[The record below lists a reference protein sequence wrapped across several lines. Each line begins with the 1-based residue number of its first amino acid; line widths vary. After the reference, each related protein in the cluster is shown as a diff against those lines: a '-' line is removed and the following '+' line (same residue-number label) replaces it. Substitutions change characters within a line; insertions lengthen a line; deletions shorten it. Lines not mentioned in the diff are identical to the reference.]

1 MTDEVKTYAEEIRG
15 RYADKS
21 GPETKLEQLRRL
33 DEAAQ
38 RPAKIF
44 AFTFGVLGALVLGV
58 GMCLAM
64 EVIGSLPVLGIV
76 IGTAGIAMV
85 SANYPLYKAIR
96 RSGRRKYAARILSL
110 SDELLHEEK

>member
-44 AFTFGVLGALVLGV
+44 AFMFGVLGALVLGV